1 MEGINNVDDLDARL
15 QLLEKRVYGERG
27 GKLNKPVK
35 VIRLRHVCVCVR
47 EREWVCVRACVRA
60 RVCEWV
66 SEWVSEWVCV
76 CIDVDLTDD
85 ISIIS
90 QSC

>member
-35 VIRLRHVCVCVR
+35 VIRLRHVCVCV
-47 EREWVCVRACVRA
+47 
-60 RVCEWV
+60 
-66 SEWVSEWVCV
+66 
-76 CIDVDLTDD
+76 
-85 ISIIS
+85 
-90 QSC
+90 